1 MRAILRRSRAPAT
14 SSRLRHADLEIDEDT
29 LRITRGGQPVQ
40 LSPTEL
46 KVLRFLLL
54 NRERVLSKAQ
64 ILDHVWSYDFGGNAG
79 VVENYISYA
88 TVADGRVDQATA
100 DERKETLPERAADLV
115 NGDLDRDLRRQPARP
130 VARRTIADT
139 IGISADDLRGARR
152 DGQTIAQVAEANGTD
167 PQDVIDALT
176 TRATQRITKV
186 VTGET
191 VRQRC

>member
-1 MRAILRRSRAPAT
+1 M
-14 SSRLRHADLEIDEDT
+14 
-29 LRITRGGQPVQ
+29 
-40 LSPTEL
+40 
-46 KVLRFLLL
+46 LRFLLL

-79 VVENYISYA
+79 VVENYVSYA

-100 DERKETLPERAADLV
+100 DERKEALPERAADLV
-115 NGDLDRDLRRQPARP
+115 NGDLDRDLRRHPARP
-130 VARRTIADT
+130 VALRTIADT
-139 IGISADDLRGARR
+139 IGISADELRGARR
-152 DGQTIAQVAEANGTD
+152 DDQTIAQVAEANGTD

-186 VTGET
+186 VNGDT